1 MKPGLLGKL
10 GVEALPSPPI
20 TLIPQDISVNS
31 ETVGQRLETASLLG
45 SSFHGEEMTQ
55 LA

>member
-10 GVEALPSPPI
+10 GVEGVDPTLPSPPI
-20 TLIPQDISVNS
+20 TLIPQDTSVNS

-45 SSFHGEEMTQ
+45 SSFH
-55 LA
+55 